1 MFEFAVFWLGLLHG
15 DQRPPGLALFL
26 FGVECEF
33 LQLVKGADSM
43 SAEHMLARSLARSR
57 SQSPSAWKL
66 SALPYYVKSKR
77 EGGEVRCACGH
88 VQVQCVCNKDTG
100 GLQGPHGAH
109 NFVYQTP
116 YRTVKLTNT
125 IFFLFS

>member
-43 SAEHMLARSLARSR
+43 SAEHMLARSLALAE
-57 SQSPSAWKL
+57 PKL

-100 GLQGPHGAH
+100 GLQGPHGVH
-109 NFVYQTP
+109 NFVYQIP

>member
-43 SAEHMLARSLARSR
+43 SAEHMLARSR

-66 SALPYYVKSKR
+66 SALPYYVKSKTR
-77 EGGEVRCACGH
+77 RRSPMCLWPCSGAV
-88 VQVQCVCNKDTG
+88 CV
-100 GLQGPHGAH
+100 
-109 NFVYQTP
+109 
-116 YRTVKLTNT
+116 
-125 IFFLFS
+125 